1 AIEPATARTPPPS
14 WRDATRVASEG
25 VRASNSASSSAHSSG
40 RPGPSADGPAVCW
53 TRHAAAANA
62 AATRAD
68 VRSRAR
74 QKSSRSASPVTRPV
88 LTAASIAPE
97 WLCAPAGALES
108 SKSSR
113 TVFMAQCSWLSVHGS
128 EQEVALGHG
137 QLLSR
142 LRLDDLTV
150 DADRERLAVHVNRG
164 QGVILGEARL
174 RQARDIFRRDQ
185 WPLARPAVAEAGLDR
200 GGRHEMHAEAGR
212 HR

>member
-128 EQEVALGHG
+128 VFMAQCSWLSVHGSEQEVALGHG

-142 LRLDDLTV
+142 LRLHELTV
-150 DADRERLAVHVNRG
+150 HTDRERLAVHVNRG
-164 QGVILGEARL
+164 QGVILGE
-174 RQARDIFRRDQ
+174 
-185 WPLARPAVAEAGLDR
+185 
-200 GGRHEMHAEAGR
+200 
-212 HR
+212 